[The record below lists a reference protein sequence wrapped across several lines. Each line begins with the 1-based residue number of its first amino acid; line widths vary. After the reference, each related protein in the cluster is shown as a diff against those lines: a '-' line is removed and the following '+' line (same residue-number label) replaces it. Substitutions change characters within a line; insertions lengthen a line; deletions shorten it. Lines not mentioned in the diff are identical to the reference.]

1 MEPDLPLT
9 SSPVQKGNMR
19 GESVKLL
26 LADDSEAICK
36 AIRALLRREP
46 TIELLSE
53 AHTLPQTVEMAS
65 MLQPDVIL
73 LDLHMPAIQGFDLST
88 VKGRLLTCS
97 ERVIAMSFS
106 NDDETKA
113 LAQEYG
119 AATLLDKANLAREL
133 IPALLASVR
142 AISTNRRAESSI
154 GP

>member
-36 AIRALLRREP
+36 AIRAFLSREP
-46 TIELLSE
+46 TVELLGE

-65 MLQPDVIL
+65 MLQPDVVL
-73 LDLHMPAIQGFDLST
+73 LDLHMPAIQGFELST
-88 VKGRLLTCS
+88 VKGRLLTCTG
-97 ERVIAMSFS
+97 RVIAMSFS
-106 NDDETKA
+106 NDDETRA